1 MEVLLHG
8 ASRLGDTPLVREL
21 LSALLATGA
30 EPSAATYRAV
40 LHAQGEDATL
50 AGRWACVWWQG
61 GTWAA
66 GVGGK
71 PQQPP
76 TLIQQQQ
83 QQQQQQGL
91 DDD

>member
-50 AGRWACVWWQG
+50 AGRWACVVARGDLGCRCWGQ
-61 GTWAA
+61 TPAATYPDPAAAAAAAAA
-66 GVGGK
+66 GTG
-71 PQQPP
+71 
-76 TLIQQQQ
+76 
-83 QQQQQQGL
+83 
-91 DDD
+91 